1 MLGNKNKILRRK
13 NMKEKELIESIE
25 ETDMDLFDKILW
37 EMISKPFSEIVDLS
51 KHYSGY
57 ILH

>member
-1 MLGNKNKILRRK
+1 
-13 NMKEKELIESIE
+13 MKEKELIESIE